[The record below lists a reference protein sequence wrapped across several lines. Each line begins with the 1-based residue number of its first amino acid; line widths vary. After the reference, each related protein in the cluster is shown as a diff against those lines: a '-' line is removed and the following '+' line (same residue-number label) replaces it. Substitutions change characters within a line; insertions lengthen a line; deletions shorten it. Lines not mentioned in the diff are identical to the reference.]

1 MKTTVILNQ
10 TVGANGTE
18 VSDTLKVGDVKL
30 KVTGTT
36 LKQFRADL
44 KKYGFTEV
52 STIYRG
58 GKHVVT
64 FITMVVKEIVLADS
78 GLIRGNKAIRTELK
92 RLNTSYDNKLK
103 FNMLGYSF

>member
-1 MKTTVILNQ
+1 MKTTVVLNQ
-10 TVGANGTE
+10 STE
-18 VSDTLKVGDVKL
+18 DLKVEGIAVNK
-30 KVTGTT
+30 TT